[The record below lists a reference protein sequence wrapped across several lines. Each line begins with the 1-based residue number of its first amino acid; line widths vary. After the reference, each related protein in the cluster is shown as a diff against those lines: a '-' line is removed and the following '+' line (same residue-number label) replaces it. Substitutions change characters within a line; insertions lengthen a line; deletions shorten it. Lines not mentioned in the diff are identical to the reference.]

1 MTFNEYIVTPVENIK
16 EISDFYLNF
25 LLELST
31 KGFPIEEQMKL
42 SGASM
47 KFINSIKGTLPIK
60 DNEKENFDTIVE
72 LLTSALRKYSRT
84 KGSSKFLQLFYPNRQ
99 QNLFRINEVLGDIYS
114 MSLDFTSKAAVFNDY
129 RYRELDLNGF
139 YQPRN
144 TNKDEVK
151 RLIKEAIKLINTED
165 TITEK
170 AKKQIID
177 YLERVLKSL
186 DYSYV
191 SWSTILGNIREV
203 ILVLGA
209 LGSFASGFAI
219 FQAKEKLEE
228 TTTVIQKTSI
238 NLNYNSINENIIIK
252 NQNILNQINA
262 TLQLAEKVEETSNK
276 VQ

>member
-1 MTFNEYIVTPVENIK
+1 ME
-16 EISDFYLNF
+16 
-25 LLELST
+25 
-31 KGFPIEEQMKL
+31 
-42 SGASM
+42 
-47 KFINSIKGTLPIK
+47 
-60 DNEKENFDTIVE
+60 
-72 LLTSALRKYSRT
+72 
-84 KGSSKFLQLFYPNRQ
+84 
-99 QNLFRINEVLGDIYS
+99 
-114 MSLDFTSKAAVFNDY
+114 
-129 RYRELDLNGF
+129 
-139 YQPRN
+139 
-144 TNKDEVK
+144 
-151 RLIKEAIKLINTED
+151 LINTED
-165 TITEK
+165 TITDK

-252 NQNILNQINA
+252 NQNILNQINT
-262 TLQLAEKVEETSNK
+262 TLQLAEKVEENSTNE
-276 VQ
+276 Q